1 MGGSLGVL
9 VPRKYLVRD
18 AISTKHTYNH
28 YGQSSV
34 GGILYLFT
42 FWAFW
47 AFLDLVNRNSAAL
60 FRSLMRSCMRSL
72 CLHSRHTNI
81 LHTRHNRSTASPP
94 PSSHKETRHKHH
106 GGQAA
111 QAATARDA
119 KRPNCQGQGPQG
131 KAPQALHLN
140 LADGR
145 VRRATCVPRAASR
158 LCTAGTRCA
167 RTHARTH
174 ARRTRPHSLLHAHN

>member
-1 MGGSLGVL
+1 M
-9 VPRKYLVRD
+9 
-18 AISTKHTYNH
+18 
-28 YGQSSV
+28 
-34 GGILYLFT
+34 YLFT
-42 FWAFW
+42 YSGLSGL
-47 AFLDLVNRNSAAL
+47 FLILLTETVRL
-60 FRSLMRSCMRSL
+60 FSVHSCVHA
-72 CLHSRHTNI
+72 CVHSVFIHDTP
-81 LHTRHNRSTASPP
+81 TFFTPGTTGPP
-94 PSSHKETRHKHH
+94 PVRHRQATRHKHH

-174 ARRTRPHSLLHAHN
+174 ARRTRPHLLLHAHN

>member
-1 MGGSLGVL
+1 MFVRGRSGNRNEEAIRQGVPQQFVWAFSSPQLAIRLGLWAGLGVL

-94 PSSHKETRHKHH
+94 PSSHK
-106 GGQAA
+106 A
-111 QAATARDA
+111 QAPRGPSSASGDGARCQA
-119 KRPNCQGQGPQG
+119 PELPRARPTGQGPSSASSQ
-131 KAPQALHLN
+131 
-140 LADGR
+140 
-145 VRRATCVPRAASR
+145 PR
-158 LCTAGTRCA
+158 
-167 RTHARTH
+167 
-174 ARRTRPHSLLHAHN
+174 